1 MHMIKVSPSF
11 FSKVYF
17 LNWDINLIYYNII
30 QVLHVQH
37 NDLVFVY
44 TAYRASLVAQM
55 ENNHHSKSN

>member
-44 TAYRASLVAQM
+44 TAYRGFPGGSDG
-55 ENNHHSKSN
+55 K